1 MLIKVFSGLGILLA
15 LLLIVFLV
23 MFYRLA
29 RQSDD
34 IVNAGLV
41 NELLQACPDRPSC
54 VNSLATNDE
63 HSIAAFTIP
72 QDMGEPLNVMA
83 EIITDLPRTE
93 NQQQNANYLHA
104 TFKSAVF
111 GFVDDLEI
119 LRDGEILQVRS
130 VSRVGFSDM
139 GVNRLRVDGL
149 QLAWQEINMARN

>member
-1 MLIKVFSGLGILLA
+1 MLKNIFYGIGIILT

-23 MFYRLA
+23 IFYRIA

-54 VNSLATNDE
+54 VSSLATSDE
-63 HSIAAFTIP
+63 HSISAFIVP
-72 QDMGEPLNVMA
+72 QGMNDPVSAMA
-83 EIITDLPRTE
+83 DIIVDLPRTE
-93 NQQQNANYLHA
+93 ILQHDVSYLHA

-119 LRDGEILQVRS
+119 VQDGELLQVRS

-139 GVNRLRVDGL
+139 GVNRSRVNAL
-149 QLAWQEINMARN
+149 QQLWQEAAIQN